1 MAKSADLSQFQVK
14 KPSAAPEAE
23 SPPPKRAKP
32 KAARGGD
39 MPKLK
44 AASGGEARK
53 LKGFRIKREAAKQ
66 LAILKIETDTDEQ
79 DLVAEALNLLFKKY
93 GKPQIA

>member
-14 KPSAAPEAE
+14 KPSAALEPE
-23 SPPPKRAKP
+23 SSPPKRPKP
-32 KAARGGD
+32 KASGGGD
-39 MPKLK
+39 KRKLK
-44 AASGGEARK
+44 AAKGGDERK

>member
-32 KAARGGD
+32 KAA
-39 MPKLK
+39 K
-44 AASGGEARK
+44 GGEARK
-53 LKGFRIKREAAKQ
+53 LKGFRIKTEAAKQ

-79 DLVAEALNLLFKKY
+79 DLIAEALNLLFKKY